1 MKKASEGGGRR
12 VHGIGGKATDRQ
24 LATSDDGTASDSDES
39 RDSNDGNEG
48 KSGFTAPMPVP
59 KKKGGLLDKM
69 AGLAVSQLVCPSSYV
84 SLVLI
89 PCDFT
94 LFKCVPLSSH
104 WYVV

>member
-1 MKKASEGGGRR
+1 MVIKTDLDKVGNRVDGIEVTKTPPRPNMNRKA
-12 VHGIGGKATDRQ
+12 
-24 LATSDDGTASDSDES
+24 L
-39 RDSNDGNEG
+39 SNAQELVGLG
-48 KSGFTAPMPVP
+48 PVP

-69 AGLAVSQLVCPSSYV
+69 AGLAVSQLVCPSCYI

-104 WYVV
+104 WYVVD